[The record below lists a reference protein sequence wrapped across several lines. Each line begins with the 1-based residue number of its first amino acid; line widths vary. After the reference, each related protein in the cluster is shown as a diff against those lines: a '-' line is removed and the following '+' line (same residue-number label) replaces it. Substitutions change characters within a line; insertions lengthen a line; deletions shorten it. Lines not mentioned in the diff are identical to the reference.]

1 MWARVSEILDE
12 ERGAGRPSLD
22 DRNFLEAVLWILRT
36 GAPWRDLPTEFGS
49 WNTVFNR
56 FDRWSKSGKWNR
68 IFLALAIDTDDEWHS
83 IDSTINRAHQHSAG
97 AKKGGLRQQ

>member
-1 MWARVSEILDE
+1 MWARLEEILLK
-12 ERGAGRPSLD
+12 ERGAGRPPTD
-22 DRNFLEAVLWILRT
+22 DRNFIKAVLWIMRT

-56 FDRWSKSGKWNR
+56 FNRWSSVGKWNR
-68 IFLALAIDTDDEWHS
+68 IFLALAIDKDDEWHS

-97 AKKGGLRQQ
+97 AKKGLRRRA